1 LPRIVEAMSNEPD
14 ETTRSTPGGGW
25 PPTTISKAEGARV
38 LRRLGFTT
46 PQIDELFAQLDD
58 PIDVD
63 RDGALLQRHGIT
75 RGHLVDD
82 MGGSP

>member
-1 LPRIVEAMSNEPD
+1 M
-14 ETTRSTPGGGW
+14 
-25 PPTTISKAEGARV
+25 SKAEAARA
-38 LRRLGFTT
+38 LRRLGFTV
-46 PQIDELFAQLDD
+46 PQIDEIFSHLDD

-63 RDGALLQRHGIT
+63 RDGEMLQRHGIT

>member
-1 LPRIVEAMSNEPD
+1 MTD
-14 ETTRSTPGGGW
+14 ESQPKNTV
-25 PPTTISKAEGARV
+25 SKAEGARV

-46 PQIDELFAQLDD
+46 GQIDELFSELDD

-63 RDGALLQRHGIT
+63 RDGEVLQRHGIT
-75 RGHLVDD
+75 RGHLIDD